1 MGIERLS
8 VRGIELEVLRKGAGP
23 PILLL
28 HGLHTV
34 DPEAPFLELLGRA
47 RRDHRAVASRLR
59 PFAAAGRLR
68 HGL

>member
-8 VRGIELEVLRKGAGP
+8 IRGIDLEVLRKGHGS

-34 DPEAPFLELLGRA
+34 DPEAPFLDLLAAA
-47 RRDHRAVASRLR
+47 RRDYRAVASGIWPL
-59 PFAAAGRLR
+59 AAAR
-68 HGL
+68 